1 MGVIPFQ
8 KPDKVVMQKA
18 SDYTGTFEFYPLEKG
33 YGVTIGNAIR
43 RVLLSSLE
51 GFAITNVRIEGIEQE
66 FSTIDGVVEDVV
78 NIVLNLKQVRFKS
91 ITNDNEEKIFISVSG
106 LTQFT
111 AAEIS
116 KAANSFQV
124 LNPELVICTLEPSVK
139 FEMEILVKRG
149 RGYKT
154 VEDNKPTDAPIGL
167 ISIDSVFAP
176 IKHVKYS
183 VENYRVGQDTD
194 FEKLTIDIQTDGSI
208 HPEDALKE
216 AAKVLMQHFML
227 FSDEKLTLDEEL
239 KKDEKKVDE
248 KFLQMRKL
256 LKTSLTDLDLSVRA
270 YNCLASAGIQTL
282 AQLVQ
287 YDVADLLKF
296 RNFGKKSLVEIEEL
310 VKEKGLTFGMD
321 VSIFKLESEQ
331 E

>member
-8 KPDKVVMQKA
+8 KPERVIMQKS
-18 SDYTGTFEFYPLEKG
+18 SDTRGIFEFYPLEKG
-33 YGVTIGNAIR
+33 YGVTIGNALR

-66 FSTIDGVVEDVV
+66 FSTIEGVREDVV
-78 NIVLNLKQVRFKS
+78 NIILNMKQIRFKQLS
-91 ITNDNEEKIFISVSG
+91 EENEEKVFISISG
-106 LTQFT
+106 KTEFL
-111 AAEIS
+111 AAEIG
-116 KAANSFQV
+116 KASNYFEV
-124 LNPELVICTLEPSVK
+124 LNPELVICTMEPSVHL
-139 FEMEILVKRG
+139 EMEIFIKRG

-154 VEDNKPTDAPIGL
+154 VEDNKIQDAPLGTITL
-167 ISIDSVFAP
+167 DSVFSP

-183 VENYRVGQDTD
+183 VENFRVGQDTD
-194 FEKLTIDIQTDGSI
+194 FEKLILEILTDGSI

-216 AAKVLMQHFML
+216 AAKVLMQHFIL
-227 FSDEKLTLDEEL
+227 FSDDRLTLEEEL

-282 AQLVQ
+282 GELVQ

-296 RNFGKKSLVEIEEL
+296 RNFGKKSLIEIEEL

-321 VSIFKLESEQ
+321 TSIYKLETEQ